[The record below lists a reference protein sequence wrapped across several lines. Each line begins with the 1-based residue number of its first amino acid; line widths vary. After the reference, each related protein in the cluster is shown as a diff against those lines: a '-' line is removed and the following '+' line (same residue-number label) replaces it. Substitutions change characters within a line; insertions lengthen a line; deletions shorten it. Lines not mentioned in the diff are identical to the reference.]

1 MLYEQRM
8 IYMRNYYDILGISR
22 DATQE
27 EIKNAYRKLAK
38 KYHPDSSSDEDSKER
53 FQEIQEAKLF

>member
-1 MLYEQRM
+1 MLYEQRV

-53 FQEIQEAKLF
+53 FQEIQETKLF